1 MKRDCTV
8 RKATPDDL
16 DEITAMWA
24 HYIRGNRNNPV
35 YRKIPPDSIEKR
47 RELFERHV
55 RGPDS
60 TVFVVDRPDGGLD
73 GMISCFVEK
82 NVPYFNP
89 PSFGRLQT
97 PYVRPEARGRGHL
110 RRLLDAAYRWA
121 REMELTEVRLFT
133 SALEPQPNQL
143 AEELG
148 FEAFGIIRRK
158 PISWDYPPGD
168 SPGGLEG
175 GLPGRTPGAD

>member
-1 MKRDCTV
+1 MKREFTV
-8 RKATPDDL
+8 RKATSDDL

-35 YRKIPPDSIEKR
+35 YRNIPPDGIDRR
-47 RELFERHV
+47 RELFARHV
-55 RGPDS
+55 AGPDS
-60 TVFVVDRPDGGLD
+60 AVFVVDRPDGGLD
-73 GMISCFVEK
+73 GMISCCVER

-110 RRLLDAAYRWA
+110 DRLLDAAYRWA
-121 REMELTEVRLFT
+121 REMELMEVRLFT
-133 SALEPQPNQL
+133 SALEEQPNRL
-143 AEELG
+143 AEQLG

-158 PISWDYPPGD
+158 TISWDYPPG
-168 SPGGLEG
+168 PPEG
-175 GLPGRTPGAD
+175 DD

>member
-1 MKRDCTV
+1 
-8 RKATPDDL
+8 
-16 DEITAMWA
+16 
-24 HYIRGNRNNPV
+24 
-35 YRKIPPDSIEKR
+35 
-47 RELFERHV
+47 
-55 RGPDS
+55 
-60 TVFVVDRPDGGLD
+60 
-73 GMISCFVEK
+73 MISCFVEK

-133 SALEPQPNQL
+133 SALEAQPNQL

-168 SPGGLEG
+168 SSSAVPGGPSGDLSD
-175 GLPGRTPGAD
+175 AD